1 MHICTSHVCRVSH
14 QVNPVS
20 QNPPLSPVDFHVLL
34 VLAAK
39 DLYGYAIL
47 KAVAEESGGAVEPDI
62 GSLYRVLSRLTGL
75 GFVEEV
81 PSPPDAGENHRG
93 RPRRYYHLTDAGARV
108 LEADARRLAHAL
120 HLARERHVAGGAGA

>member
-1 MHICTSHVCRVSH
+1 MTPI
-14 QVNPVS
+14 Q
-20 QNPPLSPVDFHVLL
+20 PLSPVDFHVLL
-34 VLAAK
+34 VLADQ

-47 KAVAEESGGAVEPDI
+47 KAVARESGGAVEPDI

-75 GFVEEV
+75 GYVEEV
-81 PSPPDAGENHRG
+81 PPPPAEAGSRHRG

-120 HLARERHVAGGAGA
+120 HLARERRVAGGAGA